1 MAQHV
6 ALEYKNRYC
15 DVFTIR
21 NVLLDGRSHIANV
34 AVDGKVLWT
43 ACLQETRAWTIVF
56 ADRKLRRTYFTQ
68 KKYACIFNYYIM

>member
-21 NVLLDGRSHIANV
+21 NALLDCRSHIDSV
-34 AVDGKVLWT
+34 AVKGKVLWT

-56 ADRKLRRTYFTQ
+56 ADRKLRRTYFT
-68 KKYACIFNYYIM
+68 KSTLAYLITT